1 MPGTFLGY
9 PFDEELFYMQW
20 QMEPDPVRLAMFNSG
35 AIVENAAIRR
45 MISNGSNY
53 YTFPIYNILEG
64 TPDNYNGIDNIS
76 MSEPKGMYQS
86 GVVYGRAHSWK
97 DRDFIHDFNS
107 GANPTQQ
114 IVSQTARFW
123 NKQRQKTILGIMN
136 GLFGV
141 SAPSGA
147 DSATAAKYADWA
159 NHSTTIEDEMEEATL
174 GEAIQKAIGDNSD
187 IISMVWMHSK
197 VAMGLAKKQLLKF
210 RTYTDANGI
219 QRELR
224 IADWNGRTV
233 IVDDDCPHTVGTRS
247 TRGTSR
253 NAREDPPTPPAPT
266 SSETYTTYAIGRG
279 FFQHAPAP
287 VRVPVEIGRNELT
300 NGGYDFI
307 VNRFRETFHPNG
319 FSYTLPIVD
328 GATVISPTDTQLS
341 ASANWSI
348 VMNPK
353 SIPLVRIISAG

>member
-20 QMEPDPVRLAMFNSG
+20 QMEPDPIKLAMFNSG

-64 TPDNYNGIDNIS
+64 TPDNYNGVDNIT
-76 MSEPKGMYQS
+76 MSEPTGMYQS

-123 NKQRQKTILGIMN
+123 QKQRQKIILGILD
-136 GLFGV
+136 GLFSV
-141 SAPSGA
+141 TAPTGA
-147 DSATAAKYADWA
+147 DTATTAKYTDWEK
-159 NHSTTIEDEMEEATL
+159 HSTTITTEMEEATL
-174 GEAIQKAIGDNSD
+174 GDAIQKAVGDNSD

-197 VAMGLAKKQLLKF
+197 VALGLAKKQLLKF

-233 IVDDDCPHTVGTRS
+233 IVDDDCPHTSATRFGRIARADEGGGT
-247 TRGTSR
+247 TIT
-253 NAREDPPTPPAPT
+253 PTPT
-266 SSETYTTYAIGRG
+266 SGETYTTYAIGRG

-287 VRVPVEIGRNELT
+287 VKVPVEIGRNELT

-307 VNRFRETFHPNG
+307 VNRFRETYHPNG
-319 FSYTLPIVD
+319 FSYVLPD
-328 GATVISPTDTQLS
+328 SVISPTDAQLF
-341 ASANWSI
+341 ASANWKI

-353 SIPLVRIISAG
+353 TIPLVRIVSAG